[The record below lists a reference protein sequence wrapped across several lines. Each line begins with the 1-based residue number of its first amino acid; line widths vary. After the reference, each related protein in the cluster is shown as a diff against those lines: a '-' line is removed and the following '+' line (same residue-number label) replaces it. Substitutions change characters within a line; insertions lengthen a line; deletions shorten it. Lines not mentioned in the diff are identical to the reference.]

1 MLRFPSGFVDVNIL
15 FISMFKKD
23 NTDIF
28 IDYGSEKLKNI
39 FHLNSI
45 EWWTEIYAD
54 WLPYFWGEWLYH
66 THDTDNVH
74 NIYT

>member
-1 MLRFPSGFVDVNIL
+1 
-15 FISMFKKD
+15 MFKKD

-54 WLPYFWGEWLYH
+54 WLPYFCGEWLRIIYFRKSKK
-66 THDTDNVH
+66 VCWKIFK
-74 NIYT
+74 NIIRFERAFI